1 MQIPTGILEA
11 VRSGDAEA
19 AATGDSVGDSGMAH
33 ATDAAAGTAEVTKT
47 GVAADGATFVGI
59 STADPYDTVTD
70 PDIMKSDWVVRPGQ
84 IHIRC
89 HDFRWLLHKYNPEV

>member
-1 MQIPTGILEA
+1 
-11 VRSGDAEA
+11 
-19 AATGDSVGDSGMAH
+19 MAH

-47 GVAADGATFVGI
+47 GAAAGTDTSVGI
-59 STADPYDTVTD
+59 STAGTFGTVTD
-70 PDIMKSDWVVRPGQ
+70 PDIMKSDWVVRPGR